1 MLSVNEGPLP
11 MQATAA
17 AEVRFISEA
26 VPLRAELLRVAYG
39 HTRNRSDAEDL
50 VQETYARAWSKYDM
64 FEPGTNIR
72 AWMSRIMIN
81 LWMNSHRRK
90 TRRVPETLAGS
101 LSDEGHFAQSS
112 AVTPSAED
120 TVLRDYPGDAVTHF
134 IGMLPI
140 STQAILYYADVCQYP
155 LKDVAAMA
163 GVPLG
168 TVMSRRHRAHG
179 RLRAQLASG
188 SREGC
193 ADCGAS
199 TDSGSTTHSAEGE
212 PVVEQQH

>member
-1 MLSVNEGPLP
+1 MLSVSEGAPV
-11 MQATAA
+11 QDTAA
-17 AEVRFISEA
+17 AEVRFLAEA
-26 VPLRAELLRVAYG
+26 LPLRAELLRTAHGY
-39 HTRNRSDAEDL
+39 TRNRHDAEDL
-50 VQETYARAWSKYDM
+50 VQETYARAWSRFGL

-72 AWMSRIMIN
+72 AWLSRIMIN

-101 LSDEGHFAQSS
+101 FSDEEHFAPTS

-134 IGMLPI
+134 IGMLPS
-140 STQAILYYADVCQYP
+140 STQTILYYADVCQFP

-168 TVMSRRHRAHG
+168 TAMSRRHRAHG
-179 RLRAQLASG
+179 RLRAQLTSG
-188 SREGC
+188 SHEGSR
-193 ADCGAS
+193 DCGAS
-199 TDSGSTTHSAEGE
+199 TDSCSTSRSAGGE
-212 PVVEQQH
+212 PVVGPQH